1 VKSAACFRCRS
12 ERPGF
17 PGRQRGVALVT
28 AVLVVAI
35 ASIIATS
42 MLKRQNFDTQ
52 RTANIINHDQAIAYA
67 LGAEHWAGI
76 ELGKDA
82 RANNFDYL
90 KENWAYDLPPLP
102 IEGGYISGR
111 LQDLQ
116 GRFNLNS
123 VLDPLQAERFT
134 RLCQTLG
141 VDPGFIPALQD
152 WIDADTEER
161 VNGAEDDSYTLLLPS
176 YRAAN
181 RDLADTSELLL
192 VRGVSV
198 EDYNILM
205 HYVSALPGGIEI
217 NVNTALPLVLQS
229 LANELDPADVEE
241 VVDTRDDRPFQDVER
256 FVKQSIFDEKGMQ
269 EDYLTV
275 SSQYFLLTANVM
287 LGNAPLT
294 LQSVLSRSPTGL
306 ITVIQRRFGP
316 TREGVL
322 VQTDDNLALGYQN

>member
-1 VKSAACFRCRS
+1 MKFAACSRLRS
-12 ERPGF
+12 NQPTL
-17 PGRQRGVALVT
+17 PGRERGVALIT

-35 ASIIATS
+35 ASIIATA
-42 MLKRQNFDTQ
+42 MMKRQNFDTQ
-52 RTANIINHDQAIAYA
+52 RTANIIYRDQAIAYA

-76 ELGKDA
+76 ELSKDA
-82 RANNFDYL
+82 NQNNYDYL
-90 KENWAYDLPPLP
+90 KENWAYELPPLP
-102 IEGGYISGR
+102 IDGGYITGQ

-134 RLCQTLG
+134 RLCQAIN

-152 WIDADTEER
+152 WIDDDTEER
-161 VNGAEDDSYTLLLPS
+161 VNGAEDESYTLLNPP

-181 RDLADTSELLL
+181 RDLADISELLL
-192 VRGVSV
+192 VKGVSV
-198 EDYNILM
+198 QDYNVLM
-205 HYVSALPGGIEI
+205 FYVSALPGGVEI
-217 NVNTALPLVLQS
+217 NVNTASPLLLQS
-229 LANELDPADVEE
+229 LTYDVNPLEIERMVAVRDDNPYKDVDNFVEE
-241 VVDTRDDRPFQDVER
+241 
-256 FVKQSIFDEKGMQ
+256 KIFAGKEIK

-294 LQSVLSRSPTGL
+294 LQSVLYRSPTGI

-316 TREGVL
+316 TREGIL
-322 VQTDDNLALGYQN
+322 TQTDNNLVAGYQN